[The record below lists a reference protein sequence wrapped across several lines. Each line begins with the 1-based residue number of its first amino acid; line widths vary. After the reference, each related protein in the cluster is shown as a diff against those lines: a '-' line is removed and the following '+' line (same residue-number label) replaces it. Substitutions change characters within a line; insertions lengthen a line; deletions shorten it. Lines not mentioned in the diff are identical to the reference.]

1 MNAATPK
8 TATPK
13 TDTPKTDEPKPEAA
27 KSRRTAAPR
36 RSISIAADP
45 LDTAPATAAVPEPP
59 QEIEVEPTT
68 KSRRAGSGRSKSSTP
83 ADPPMIDPG
92 LRAGEESWD
101 EETFKLTANIP
112 KSLQRRINGL
122 VIHSQ
127 MYGLD
132 GTAPE
137 EINSLTDFVRIS
149 AHEKLQYFEERLNGG
164 KPFPAPRSLPR
175 GRR

>member
-8 TATPK
+8 TTTAK
-13 TDTPKTDEPKPEAA
+13 SDTPKSDASKPEAA
-27 KSRRTAAPR
+27 RSRRTAAPR
-36 RSISIAADP
+36 RSISIASDP
-45 LDTAPATAAVPEPP
+45 LDTAAAPAVPP
-59 QEIEVEPTT
+59 QDAAAEPTT
-68 KSRRAGSGRSKSSTP
+68 SSRRGGSRRTKSSAP

-127 MYGLD
+127 MHGLD

-137 EINSLTDFVRIS
+137 EINSLTDFVRIA
-149 AHEKLQYFEERLNGG
+149 AHEKLRYFEEQLNGG